1 MSGLAVFNRY
11 GLRALAGITD
21 INAPVS
27 ARAVRHDEIDAHPG
41 AALWAR
47 KTYQPSAEDRF
58 YFGHTRIR
66 ERKLPLRSLVSFS
79 RRVKKVSDDRHKSQQ
94 FRLTP

>member
-21 INAPVS
+21 INAPIS
-27 ARAVRHDEIDAHPG
+27 ARTIRHDEIDAHPCT
-41 AALWAR
+41 ALWAG
-47 KTYQPSAEDRF
+47 KTHQPGAEDRF

-66 ERKLPLRSLVSFS
+66 ENPGEEATL
-79 RRVKKVSDDRHKSQQ
+79 
-94 FRLTP
+94 

>member
-27 ARAVRHDEIDAHPG
+27 ARIIRHDEIDAHP
-41 AALWAR
+41 
-47 KTYQPSAEDRF
+47 K
-58 YFGHTRIR
+58 
-66 ERKLPLRSLVSFS
+66 ERTERYADIVG
-79 RRVKKVSDDRHKSQQ
+79 
-94 FRLTP
+94 TC

>member
-1 MSGLAVFNRY
+1 VSGLAVFNRY

-27 ARAVRHDEIDAHPG
+27 ARIIRHDEIDAHPCP
-41 AALWAR
+41 ALWAR

-58 YFGHTRIR
+58 YFRHTV
-66 ERKLPLRSLVSFS
+66 RKIPGDQTDGSIYPAL
-79 RRVKKVSDDRHKSQQ
+79 
-94 FRLTP
+94 